1 MKLVLRSEIDGA
13 LMGVV
18 GEPTGYFDKNGKELF
33 IGDVVNHWNEKY
45 DTKVY
50 NGVMMVG
57 EEGSYCEGKFFLCG
71 IEGACIHGEF
81 TNSWVTEYSH
91 ALTKVG
97 EYHENAMITVVEG
110 GE

>member
-33 IGDVVNHWNEKY
+33 IGDVVNHWHSDDPSE
-45 DTKVY
+45 VY
-50 NGVMMVG
+50 TGVMLVG
-57 EEGSYCEGKFFLCG
+57 EEGCYCEGKFFLCG
-71 IEGACIHGEF
+71 IEGACINGEF

-91 ALTKVG
+91 TLTKVG
-97 EYHENAMITVVEG
+97 EYHENSMITVV
-110 GE
+110 GEE